1 MKQYFTFANFMKN
14 QKGYMALTSVIIM
27 FAILVALV
35 LTLSLSGFFNR
46 SNVLDVYSKEKS
58 LALAEG
64 CAEEALLRL
73 ADDLNYAGGE
83 TIAISEGFNCEIMP
97 VLLFGDYREV
107 RTSAEVGEAITMILV
122 RVDKDDL
129 TLVSWEELD
138 EF

>member
-1 MKQYFTFANFMKN
+1 
-14 QKGYMALTSVIIM
+14 MALTSVIIM

-46 SNVLDVYSKEKS
+46 SNVLDVYSKERS

-64 CAEEALLRL
+64 CAEETLLRL

-107 RTSAEVGEAITMILV
+107 RTSAEVGEAVTMILV

>member
-1 MKQYFTFANFMKN
+1 
-14 QKGYMALTSVIIM
+14 MALTSVIIM

-46 SNVLDVYSKEKS
+46 SNVLDVYSKERS

-64 CAEEALLRL
+64 CAEETLLRL

>member
-1 MKQYFTFANFMKN
+1 MEKQR
-14 QKGYMALTSVIIM
+14 GYMALTSVIIM

-73 ADDLNYAGGE
+73 ADDINYAGGE
-83 TIAISEGFNCEIMP
+83 TVAIAEGFNCEIMP
-97 VLLFGDYREV
+97 ILLFGEYKEV
-107 RTSAEVGEAITMILV
+107 RTRGKAGEAVSMILV
-122 RVDKDDL
+122 RADKDDL

>member
-1 MKQYFTFANFMKN
+1 
-14 QKGYMALTSVIIM
+14 M

-46 SNVLDVYSKEKS
+46 SNVLDVYSKERS

-64 CAEEALLRL
+64 CAEETLLRL

>member
-1 MKQYFTFANFMKN
+1 MKN

>member
-1 MKQYFTFANFMKN
+1 MKN

-46 SNVLDVYSKEKS
+46 SNVLDVYSKERS

-64 CAEEALLRL
+64 CAEETLLRL

>member
-1 MKQYFTFANFMKN
+1 
-14 QKGYMALTSVIIM
+14 MALTSVIIM

-46 SNVLDVYSKEKS
+46 SNVLDVYSKERS

-64 CAEEALLRL
+64 CAEETLLRL

-83 TIAISEGFNCEIMP
+83 TIAISAGFDCEVMP